1 MDKHDTKIKVLYVIP
16 GFNIGGME
24 TLCFNLF
31 DSLDKNIF
39 ECHFASTNYKSH
51 DYYEDKIIKLGGTID
66 KCDKDKYANKFKRI
80 SLYKR
85 FIYNICKKYSID
97 VVHIHAC
104 SPLAYISSKACKKAG
119 VKTVIL
125 HSHASDTDT
134 EKALSKMFTKK
145 SVKWSDYHFAC
156 GEKAGEWMF
165 GKHFSSLPGSYI
177 INNGFD
183 VQKYAYNL
191 INRNHFRDELGIHN
205 DEFVVGM
212 VSRLHPVKNHL
223 FILSIM
229 PELIRLNNHLKLVII
244 GDGEM
249 RQEIEKTISELKL
262 NNNVILMGERSDIA
276 EILSSFDCYVMPS
289 FNEGL
294 PTSAIEAQAN
304 GLPCII
310 STGVDHH
317 CNVTGLVNFA
327 SIKDKQ
333 EWINAILAVQS
344 QAKSDRLSYVQNV
357 VNANYDIKKIS
368 DFLSALYQL

>member
-1 MDKHDTKIKVLYVIP
+1 MEKIKLLYIIP
-16 GFNIGGME
+16 TLNLGGME
-24 TLCFNLF
+24 SICVHMFEM
-31 DSLDKNIF
+31 LDKNDF
-39 ECHFASTNYKSH
+39 EIHFALMSYNSIGYFESEVLSNGGIIHKS
-51 DYYEDKIIKLGGTID
+51 
-66 KCDKDKYANKFKRI
+66 DKDKYKNKFKRVKK
-80 SLYKR
+80 YKK
-85 FIYNICKKYSID
+85 FIYDLCKQYNFD
-97 VVHIHAC
+97 AVHIHAC
-104 SPLAYISSKACKKAG
+104 SPLAYISCKASKKAG

-134 EKALSKMFTKK
+134 EKALSKMFAKK

-191 INRNHFRDELGIHN
+191 NNRNRFRNELGIHDN
-205 DEFVVGM
+205 EFVVGM

-317 CNVTGLVNFA
+317 CNVTGLVNFI
-327 SIKDKQ
+327 SLDDKLK
-333 EWINAILAVQS
+333 WINAISSIKEQENNDRSLY
-344 QAKSDRLSYVQNV
+344 AKKVAD
-357 VNANYDIKKIS
+357 ANYDIRDVVKFITKI
-368 DFLSALYQL
+368 YIGNK